1 MATMAWQSNSA
12 GVPKPTNRAVR
23 GPALTRE
30 KIEAARDTLAVLT
43 IQLIFRATLFLRRW
57 NY

>member
-12 GVPKPTNRAVR
+12 SVAKPAALAVR
-23 GPALTRE
+23 RPVLTRE
-30 KIEAARDTLAVLT
+30 KIEAFRDTLAVLT